1 MNVRESRKKET
12 VQSILDAGALEF
24 AENGYEGARVDRIAD
39 RAGVNKAMIYYH
51 IGDKE
56 ALYARVLHEVFGD
69 TAARMAENIGRAE
82 GPIDKIR
89 AYLMSIGQ
97 TLEIHPH
104 LIRIMMRELASGG
117 RHLPKIVAGDLIS
130 IIGLISDVIKQGYR
144 RGKFKDMD
152 PIVLHLMVM
161 GGISYYRASGPIR
174 NMYSAILEE
183 PSNGT
188 GDENVFDLLGKIER
202 IILSALTVG

>member
-1 MNVRESRKKET
+1 M
-12 VQSILDAGALEF
+12 GAF
-24 AENGYEGARVDRIAD
+24 A
-39 RAGVNKAMIYYH
+39 
-51 IGDKE
+51 
-56 ALYARVLHEVFGD
+56 ALWLLQMTF
-69 TAARMAENIGRAE
+69 NIF
-82 GPIDKIR
+82 
-89 AYLMSIGQ
+89 SF
-97 TLEIHPH
+97 
-104 LIRIMMRELASGG
+104 
-117 RHLPKIVAGDLIS
+117 
-130 IIGLISDVIKQGYR
+130 IGLISDIIKQGYR

-202 IILSALTVG
+202 IIL